1 MNGNPE
7 GGLTVNEIIP
17 IKLIPGQE
25 RIGGYLDG
33 LNAILKLYAV
43 KPSTFL
49 DGATFLCSPY
59 IKHNPDWIA
68 QSAHSFREIGYLFS
82 GPPTKRTRSTLL
94 VRALPVL
101 RKFHQYF
108 RAKNSRSKK
117 VEDIIRVYL
126 EEAEAEFLASRI
138 AEMTHIFAD
147 ISHHHSN
154 KKGNPQETLKRLRK
168 LGLTKETDSAISETV
183 FLNLARDFL
192 NTISDTISAQLTIH
206 RKIDL
211 FCIRLQEG
219 QGDKRYLA
227 FLLASNADAR
237 RYFYAV
243 APVECVDW
251 LRNNGF
257 LDIVKQKAEDPT
269 KIVYSMPELD
279 YLTRVAE
286 KTPIPVVD
294 FILSVPV
301 TTDTFNPETVDR
313 FVWMIGKLPAD
324 QLARVVPKIRDEKWV
339 RLLGSFNRWGF
350 EYKNMFDTLA
360 TAKDYKSIIVLGAAV
375 LTVRS
380 KDDVERTSF
389 GSVRN
394 PFGFA
399 DLHYSEVFERLS
411 EVDDSHAQVAMEI
424 VLKAL
429 GEVVLLSGEKEDDVF
444 PIGDLFSLFD
454 VDFFTLEL
462 GHERHLSS
470 RDDVR
475 DLAALAKI
483 LTAKV
488 IGGSCGD
495 GKETRRLYEKYIA
508 SLPDARTMWR
518 FRLYVWCLCPNVFTK
533 ELKEAF
539 FRGIESEQ
547 NLWPVTGGA
556 EYEEALKLTFD
567 VLSEVEQREFIDH
580 AFKLFESLGKTP
592 YGFGILSSVYDSLS
606 EDDKKRAETLFTFPL
621 KANYSPQTSIG
632 SSFAG
637 TVVPQAPPG
646 SEDKWK
652 RSVPEIVKLLKT
664 EWTPEAIQKANKKED
679 FLRPINAEG
688 VAGKLI
694 SDIKERLPEYVSN
707 ANLFFDRDAL
717 DAHYT
722 YSFLR
727 AIQEAVRGDYKL
739 AATLDWTSL
748 IALSKTITESGTAK
762 EFEHKREKEQFD
774 AWLAGWGGVLSNL
787 SDVIKELLHDE
798 NSKPLLAFEAHRDEL
813 LGVMRFLL
821 SYPDPQPADEKIET
835 AKMKSKA
842 PGEDEYQVSDP
853 LTTAINTTRGRAFET
868 FVYFVQ
874 QDGKKFPKDSAVKL
888 AEDTQKVYEDALDHE
903 NTRAL
908 MFMYGNYI
916 AFFHS
921 RNPVWMEKVIW
932 PKLFSKDPDKKDL
945 YLAAWEGYLSASL
958 YDELFKKLHDEYI
971 RAIALD
977 PSTYTKRRYRSNL
990 DEALATHISL
1000 AYVHFKDFGFDSD
1013 LYQAFWSTSN
1023 SKRWGEFISFIGRSV
1038 ISRDRPKDWLIEHPE
1053 VDQKKLEAF
1062 WDWALE
1068 HCDDKAALQEFG
1080 FWMQTKDGIFDSVWL
1095 ADHIDRTLEKT
1106 NGNLNWEIGFVD
1118 SLPDLAKVAPD
1129 KTLSALRRH
1138 LIDGNVLK
1146 EARGYIRVD
1155 KTLTDVLET
1164 LYANVSTKDGTYKL
1178 INELLPIGHGQFW
1191 GLKDIL
1197 K

>member
-1 MNGNPE
+1 MNQIE
-7 GGLTVNEIIP
+7 LH
-17 IKLIPGQE
+17 K
-25 RIGGYLDG
+25 
-33 LNAILKLYAV
+33 
-43 KPSTFL
+43 
-49 DGATFLCSPY
+49 
-59 IKHNPDWIA
+59 
-68 QSAHSFREIGYLFS
+68 
-82 GPPTKRTRSTLL
+82 
-94 VRALPVL
+94 
-101 RKFHQYF
+101 
-108 RAKNSRSKK
+108 
-117 VEDIIRVYL
+117 
-126 EEAEAEFLASRI
+126 
-138 AEMTHIFAD
+138 
-147 ISHHHSN
+147 
-154 KKGNPQETLKRLRK
+154 
-168 LGLTKETDSAISETV
+168 
-183 FLNLARDFL
+183 
-192 NTISDTISAQLTIH
+192 
-206 RKIDL
+206 KIDNL
-211 FCIRLQEG
+211 IGAGIAGVSVDEI
-219 QGDKRYLA
+219 QGVVS
-227 FLLASNADAR
+227 SNEDAR
-237 RYFYAV
+237 IYFYAKV
-243 APVECVDW
+243 GESWIDW
-251 LRNNGF
+251 LWENGF
-257 LDIVKQKAEDPT
+257 FDVIKQKAEDPT
-269 KIVYSMPELD
+269 KYSYRTPELD
-279 YLTRVAE
+279 YFTRVIE
-286 KTPIPVVD
+286 KIPSKVVD
-294 FILSVPV
+294 FILSVPISPQ
-301 TTDTFNPETVDR
+301 TFNPEAIDR
-313 FVWMIGKLPAD
+313 FTWMSGKLPAD
-324 QLARVVPKIRDEKWV
+324 QLARLAPKIRSDGWV
-339 RLLGSFNRWGF
+339 RLMGPFNRWGF
-350 EYKNMFDTLA
+350 EYKQMLDTLA
-360 TAKDYKSIIVLGAAV
+360 AAKDYESVITLSGAV
-375 LTVRS
+375 LSVRS
-380 KDDVERTSF
+380 KEDVEKSAF

-394 PFGFA
+394 PFYFT

-411 EVDDSHAQVAMEI
+411 EVDATHAEVAMELA
-424 VLKAL
+424 LKAL
-429 GEVVLLSGEKEDDVF
+429 GEVILLSGEKEDEVF
-444 PIGDLFSLFD
+444 SIGDLFSLFD
-454 VDFFTLEL
+454 VDFFTLEF

-475 DLAALAKI
+475 DLAALARI
-483 LTAKV
+483 LTSKV

-495 GKETRRLYEKYIA
+495 SKETRRLYEKYIVP
-508 SLPDARTMWR
+508 LPDARTMWR
-518 FRLYVWCLCPNVFTK
+518 FRLYVWCLCPDTFRT
-533 ELKEAF
+533 ELKTAF
-539 FRGIESEQ
+539 FRGVESEK
-547 NLWPVTGGA
+547 NLWPMTGGA
-556 EYEEALKLTFD
+556 EYEEALKLSFKM
-567 VLSEVEQREFIDH
+567 LIEAERREFIDQ
-580 AFKLFESLGKTP
+580 AFKLFEGLGKTP
-592 YGFGILSSVYDSLS
+592 YGFGILSSVYGSLS
-606 EDDKKRAETLFTFPL
+606 EDDKNRAEALFTFPL
-621 KANYSPQTSIG
+621 KENYSPETSIG
-632 SSFAG
+632 SSYAG
-637 TVVPQAPPG
+637 TVVPQVPPD
-646 SEDKWK
+646 SENKWK

-664 EWTPEAIQKANKKED
+664 EWTPETIQKTNKKQD

-688 VAGKLI
+688 IAGKLI
-694 SDIKERLPEYVSN
+694 FDVKERLPEYASN

-727 AIQEAVRGDYKL
+727 AVQEAVRGDYKL
-739 AATLDWTSL
+739 AATLDWASL

-798 NSKPLLAFEAHRDEL
+798 NGKPILDFDTHRDDL
-813 LGVMRFLL
+813 LGIIRFLL

-835 AKMKSKA
+835 AKRKSKA

-874 QDGKKFPKDSAVKL
+874 QDGRKFPKDAVIKL
-888 AEDTQKVYEDALDHE
+888 AKDTQKVYEDALDRE

-921 RNPVWMEKVIW
+921 RNPDWMEKVIW
-932 PKLFSKDPDKKDL
+932 PKLFSKDQDKKDL

-977 PSTYTKRRYRSNL
+977 PDTYTKRRYRSNL

-1023 SKRWGEFISFIGRSV
+1023 TKRWGEFISFIGRSV
-1038 ISRDRPKDWLIEHPE
+1038 ISRDRPKDWFTEHPE

-1068 HCDDKAALQEFG
+1068 HCNDKEALQEFG

-1106 NGNLNWEIGFVD
+1106 NGNLDWEIGFVD

-1164 LYANVSTKDGTYKL
+1164 LYANASTKDGTYKL

>member
-1 MNGNPE
+1 MDENLNG
-7 GGLTVNEIIP
+7 GGLPTNETP
-17 IKLIPGQE
+17 PVPLISGQE
-25 RIGGYLDG
+25 RVAGYIDG
-33 LNAILKLYAV
+33 LNVHLKAYAV
-43 KPSTFL
+43 KPSSFL
-49 DGATFLCSPY
+49 EGAAFVCGPSRR
-59 IKHNPDWIA
+59 NNSDWKA
-68 QSAHSFREIGYLFS
+68 QAAHSLREIGYMFS
-82 GPPTKRTRSTLL
+82 GPPGRRDWKQGLFAYLEPVIRKVYNLTHENRFER
-94 VRALPVL
+94 VR
-101 RKFHQYF
+101 K
-108 RAKNSRSKK
+108 
-117 VEDIIRVYL
+117 IIRTYL
-126 EEAEAEFLASRI
+126 AEAEAAELAHRFV
-138 AEMTHIFAD
+138 EMTHILAD
-147 ISHHHSN
+147 ISHHSRN
-154 KKGNPQETLKRLRK
+154 DGEEKVLKRLKK
-168 LGLTKETDSAISETV
+168 LGLALDTDTTITDEIFLGLVREFLETIRA
-183 FLNLARDFL
+183 
-192 NTISDTISAQLTIH
+192 TISANLIIH
-206 RKIDL
+206 EKIDD
-211 FCIRLQEG
+211 FRTDLQNSRG
-219 QGDKRYLA
+219 TKRHLA
-227 FLLASNADAR
+227 FLLASTPDAR
-237 RYFYAV
+237 NYFYATV
-243 APVECVDW
+243 DADALDW
-251 LRNNGF
+251 LWENGF
-257 LDIVKQKAEDPT
+257 LDVIRKKATDT
-269 KIVYSMPELD
+269 TRYSYQTPELD
-279 YLTRVAE
+279 YLSRVVE
-286 KTPIPVVD
+286 KNPSRVTD
-294 FILSVPV
+294 FMLDV
-301 TTDTFNPETVDR
+301 TISKDTFNPEVVDR
-313 FVWMIGKLPAD
+313 FLWISSKLPAD
-324 QLARVVPKIRDEKWV
+324 QLARLAPKIRGDGWV
-339 RLLGSFNRWGF
+339 RLMGPFNRWGF
-350 EYKNMFDTLA
+350 EYKQMLDTLA
-360 TAKDYKSIIVLGAAV
+360 AAKDYESIITLSDAV
-375 LTVRS
+375 LSVRS
-380 KDDVERTSF
+380 KENVEKSAF

-394 PFGFA
+394 PFYFT

-411 EVDDSHAQVAMEI
+411 EVDDSHAQAAMELA
-424 VLKAL
+424 LKAF

-444 PIGDLFSLFD
+444 SIGDLFSLFD
-454 VDFFTLEL
+454 INFFTLEL

-483 LTAKV
+483 LATKV
-488 IGGSCGD
+488 ISEFCGD
-495 GKETRRLYEKYIA
+495 EKEARRLYEKCIA
-508 SLPDARTMWR
+508 PLPDARTMWR
-518 FRLYVWCLCPNVFTK
+518 FRLYVWSLCPDVFQA
-533 ELKEAF
+533 ELKTAF
-539 FRGIESEQ
+539 FRGIESEK

-556 EYEEALKLTFD
+556 EYEEALKLTFS
-567 VLSEVEQREFIDH
+567 VLSEVEQREFIDQ

-592 YGFGILSSVYDSLS
+592 YGFGILSSVYSSLS

-621 KANYSPQTSIG
+621 KEDYSPETSIG
-632 SSFAG
+632 TSFAG
-637 TVVPQAPPG
+637 TVVPQPPPG

-688 VAGKLI
+688 TAGMLI
-694 SDIKERLPEYVSN
+694 TNIKERLPEYVAS

-727 AIQEAVRGDYKL
+727 AIQENIREDRTR
-739 AATLDWTSL
+739 AATLDWGPM

-798 NSKPLLAFEAHRDEL
+798 NGKSLLAFESHRDEL

-868 FVYFVQ
+868 FIYFVQ
-874 QDGKKFPKDSAVKL
+874 QDGKKFPKDAAVKL
-888 AEDTQKVYEDALDHE
+888 AEDTQKVYEDALDRE

-921 RNPVWMEKVIW
+921 RNPAWMEKVIW
-932 PKLFSKDPDKKDL
+932 PRLFSKDPDKKDL

-977 PSTYTKRRYRSNL
+977 PNTYTKRRYRSNL

-1106 NGNLNWEIGFVD
+1106 NGNLDWEIGFVD

-1155 KTLTDVLET
+1155 KTLTDVLGA
-1164 LYANVSTKDGTYKL
+1164 LYANASTKDGTYKL
-1178 INELLPIGHGQFW
+1178 IDELLPIGHGQFW